1 MNDNTCSSQLTP
13 ICLNI
18 CETNNFQ
25 HSLCVQITFST
36 FLIIVAIMCWK
47 PKCSIST
54 HPTFVAIVIRSTDH
68 LCTTIVY
75 TMAELFFGCN
85 TFFFINWTR
94 NIHRPQTKF
103 AKVLFSQVS
112 VCLQRGVSVQ
122 GGICTGGL
130 CLGCLCPGGLCPG
143 GLWLGGLCPGD
154 LCPGGVSVKDGYVR
168 AVHILLE
175 CILVCLSY
183 SRLRWFAN
191 HPRNDNLDLDFRFQ

>member
-1 MNDNTCSSQLTP
+1 MTP

-18 CETNNFQ
+18 CEIKNFR

-94 NIHRPQTKF
+94 NIHHPQTKF

-112 VCLQRGVSVQ
+112 VCLRGE
-122 GGICTGGL
+122 
-130 CLGCLCPGGLCPG
+130 GGLCPG
-143 GLWLGGLCPGD
+143 GICPEGVSVQGVSLSRESLSRGCLCPGS
-154 LCPGGVSVKDGYVR
+154 LCPRVSVWGVSVQGVSVQGVSVWGSLFR
-168 AVHILLE
+168 GSLSRVGLCQRRLCAGGTHPTGMHSCLLVIL
-175 CILVCLSY
+175 
-183 SRLRWFAN
+183 
-191 HPRNDNLDLDFRFQ
+191 